1 MRRPK
6 RRTRCRQGGSERLV
20 FLTSCLRVLDQGS
33 TTIDLTSD
41 QGTANGPSWNRPDPV
56 ALFGECASQGSTK
69 NTASE
74 ASFQTG
80 IVVLS
85 SRVYDDGFSA

>member
-1 MRRPK
+1 LHRRESAGHWLA
-6 RRTRCRQGGSERLV
+6 QLWLV
-20 FLTSCLRVLDQGS
+20 FLTSCLVHSVRGS
-33 TTIDLTSD
+33 TTIDLTTD
-41 QGTANGPSWNRPDPV
+41 QGTANGPSRNRPDPV
-56 ALFGECASQGSTK
+56 VLSGECASQGSTK